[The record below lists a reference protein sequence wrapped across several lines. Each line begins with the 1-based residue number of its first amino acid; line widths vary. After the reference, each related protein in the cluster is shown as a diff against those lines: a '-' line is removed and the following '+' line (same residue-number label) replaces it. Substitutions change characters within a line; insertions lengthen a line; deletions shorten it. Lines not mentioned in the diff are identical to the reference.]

1 MKELGEKRKGSKV
14 QIKMEKENN
23 KDQQGSKLETKI
35 SIEKDQ

>member
-1 MKELGEKRKGSKV
+1 MKELGEKREGSKV

-23 KDQQGSKLETKI
+23 EDQQGNKLETKI